1 MMSDPVLDDLKET
14 LQHAVQENTPLVALR
29 RKVLAEALKVVARL
43 ERENTHL
50 RGIVAAGPVCA
61 YGHRLPD
68 GICNLGYPGCAC
80 EDDLAALVEAYH
92 DEREPWR
99 RDDDDHP
106 SPVCVPHE
114 EMGLYESDDGGRLW
128 YFRCTHWRPIGDP
141 RPPAPRQ
148 ESHPDDE
155 SSPF

>member
-1 MMSDPVLDDLKET
+1 MMGTVLDEISLMVR
-14 LQHAVQENTPLVALR
+14 HARENKTPLCAVRSKRLAAL
-29 RKVLAEALKVVARL
+29 VEEAQRL

-50 RGIVAAGPVCA
+50 RGIVATSNVCV

-68 GICNLGYPGCAC
+68 GICSLGYPGCAC
-80 EDDLAALVEAYH
+80 EDDIVALIEAH
-92 DEREPWR
+92 QGEREPWR
-99 RDDDDHP
+99 RDDDDNP

-128 YFRCTHWRPIGDP
+128 YFRCTHWRPMRDP

-148 ESHPDDE
+148 EPHPDDE